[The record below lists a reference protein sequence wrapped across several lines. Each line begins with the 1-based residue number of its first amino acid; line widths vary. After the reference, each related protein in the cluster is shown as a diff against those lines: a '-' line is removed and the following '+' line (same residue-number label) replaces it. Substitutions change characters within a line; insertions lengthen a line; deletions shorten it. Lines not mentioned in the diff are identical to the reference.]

1 MAAMNAERF
10 YETRRA
16 EWQALS
22 ELLDRSENSPQKLS
36 PGEVRELSRLYRAAT
51 ADLALAQR
59 DFPQHR
65 VTRYLN
71 QLVAR
76 GHALVYRGEP
86 LAWKRLRRFVTVG
99 FPRTFRQTGPFI
111 LAAALLFIVPALLA
125 GLITNWN
132 PEAARWLLPPQV
144 QELIP
149 LIEEQELWTEIAVEE
164 RPYASSFIMRNN
176 IQVTFLAF
184 SGGMLAGL
192 LTAYIMILNGLLLG
206 GLTGLTAHY
215 DVGFELW
222 TFVIGHGV
230 VELSVIFIAGGAGL
244 AVGWAIL
251 QPGLLRRRDAL
262 AIAARRAVRLIIGC
276 APLLV
281 LAGAI
286 EGFISP
292 NEALPWPVKWAVGI
306 GTGLLMYT
314 YLLLGGR
321 GREKVQGRGYK

>member
-1 MAAMNAERF
+1 MRAMNAERF
-10 YETRRA
+10 TETRRA
-16 EWQALS
+16 DWQALS
-22 ELLDRSENSPQKLS
+22 ALLDRSQNSPQQLS
-36 PGEVRELSRLYRAAT
+36 PAEVQELSRLYRAAT

-65 VTRYLN
+65 VTDYLN

-76 GHALVYRGEP
+76 GHALVYQGEP
-86 LAWKRLRRFVTVG
+86 LAWNRLRRFVTAG
-99 FPRTFRQTGPFI
+99 FPRTVRQTGPFI
-111 LAAALLFIVPALLA
+111 LAAALLFIMPALLA

-144 QELIP
+144 QQLIP
-149 LIEEQELWTEIAVEE
+149 QIEEQELWTEIEVAE

-192 LTAYIMILNGLLLG
+192 LTVYIMAFNGLILG

-262 AIAARRAVRLIIGC
+262 TVAARRAVRLIIGC
-276 APLLV
+276 VPLLV

-292 NEALPWPVKWAVGI
+292 NEALPWPVKWAVGL
-306 GTGLLMYT
+306 GTGILLYT

-321 GREKVQGRGYK
+321 RGSESPS

>member
-1 MAAMNAERF
+1 MNAERF
-10 YETRRA
+10 TETRRA
-16 EWQALS
+16 DWQALS
-22 ELLDRSENSPQKLS
+22 ALLDRSQNSPQKLS
-36 PGEVRELSRLYRAAT
+36 PAEVQELSRLYRAAT

-65 VTRYLN
+65 VTDYLN

-76 GHALVYRGEP
+76 GHALVYQGEP
-86 LAWKRLRRFVTVG
+86 LAWNRLRSFVTAG

-125 GLITNWN
+125 GLISNWN

-144 QELIP
+144 QQLIP
-149 LIEEQELWTEIAVEE
+149 QIEEQELWTDIDVAE

-192 LTAYIMILNGLLLG
+192 LTVYIMAFNGLILG
-206 GLTGLTAHY
+206 GLTGLTAHH

-262 AIAARRAVRLIIGC
+262 TVAARQAVRLIIGC
-276 APLLV
+276 VPLLV

-292 NEALPWPVKWAVGI
+292 SEALPWPVKWAVGL
-306 GTGLLMYT
+306 GTGVLLYT

-321 GREKVQGRGYK
+321 RGSDSPS

>member
-1 MAAMNAERF
+1 MRAMNAERF
-10 YETRRA
+10 YETRQA

-22 ELLDRSENSPQKLS
+22 ELLDRSENSPQHLS
-36 PGEVRELSRLYRAAT
+36 PSDVRELSRLYRAAT

-86 LAWKRLRRFVTVG
+86 LAWNRLRRFVTAG

-111 LAAALLFIVPALLA
+111 LAAALLFIVPALVA

-251 QPGLLRRRDAL
+251 QPGYCAGGTRWRLRRG
-262 AIAARRAVRLIIGC
+262 ARC
-276 APLLV
+276 A
-281 LAGAI
+281 
-286 EGFISP
+286 
-292 NEALPWPVKWAVGI
+292 
-306 GTGLLMYT
+306 
-314 YLLLGGR
+314 
-321 GREKVQGRGYK
+321 

>member
-1 MAAMNAERF
+1 MRAMNAERF
-10 YETRRA
+10 YETRQA

-22 ELLDRSENSPQKLS
+22 ELLDRSENSPQHLS
-36 PGEVRELSRLYRAAT
+36 PSDVRELSRLYRAAT

-86 LAWKRLRRFVTVG
+86 LAWNRLRRFVTAG

-111 LAAALLFIVPALLA
+111 LAAALLFIVPALVA

-276 APLLV
+276 VPLLV

-292 NEALPWPVKWAVGI
+292 NEALPWPFKWGAGI
-306 GTGLLMYT
+306 GTGLVMYG

-321 GREKVQGRGYK
+321 EKVQGTGYE